1 MWKFHAIRCWSIGSL
16 VSVATVGSL
25 TWLASLVYF
34 QEKGLLV
41 AIGLGALIALLLL
54 DRLQGTKTDQSRGR
68 WFRPYLSL
76 VPCLFFL
83 VYVYLESVFGFFDW
97 GAMFMHLGAGV
108 LTPSVVLE
116 YAMNTGSTILV
127 IAVVLFGLGA
137 LKARGTLTRSLDVA
151 LMPLFL
157 AANPMLTRPIAAA
170 IHPNPLHDFLS
181 KRFVDITSL
190 TRSEAGAASA
200 TVAPKNLIHIF
211 IESAER
217 TYMNEAEFGDVMDP
231 LLEFDRR
238 GVSATD
244 MVQLAYTN
252 NSISGMVAANCGT
265 PLLISFFTTRQY
277 LEENSQFL
285 PGLTCLG
292 DVLKAR
298 GYQQNFITGWPL
310 GFTGQGT
317 FYSTHGYSSL
327 FGGSEVVAAIAGR
340 GNTFGA
346 DDAEV
351 LDMSFNI
358 LRRAQRD
365 GKPFSL
371 TIAVSGGHAMD
382 GYLTDKCVGKTGLPP
397 QTPNI
402 LHAVKCTNMLIADFI
417 DKAEAEGLMRNTVL
431 ALQSDHLSAPST
443 VTDRLNKL
451 ERRNFFSLS
460 GDGIP
465 SKTYTG
471 LSGTIDIFPTI
482 LDALGVPLA
491 NGQAALGVSLLRDR
505 PTLVQELGQAQFD
518 EAIRAEDVLVRSFWQ
533 QNPART
539 AAVSEAGPH

>member
-1 MWKFHAIRCWSIGSL
+1 MSGFPAVRYWPIGPL
-16 VSVATVGSL
+16 VSAATVGSL
-25 TWLASLVYF
+25 TWLTSQVYF
-34 QEKGLLV
+34 QEKRLILVVGLV
-41 AIGLGALIALLLL
+41 ALIALVLL
-54 DRLQGTKTDQSRGR
+54 DRLQGARTDQPGSG
-68 WFRPYLSL
+68 WFRAYLSL
-76 VPCLFFL
+76 VPCFFFL
-83 VYVYLESVFGFFDW
+83 VYVYLENVFGYFDW
-97 GAMFMHLGAGV
+97 AAMFMHVDAGV

-116 YAMNTGSTILV
+116 YLMNTGSTILI
-127 IAVVLFGLGA
+127 IAAGLFGLGA
-137 LKARGTLTRSLDVA
+137 LKARGTLTRGLDVA
-151 LMPLFL
+151 LMAFFL

-181 KRFVDITSL
+181 KQFVDVTSL
-190 TRSEAGAASA
+190 TKPAETASA
-200 TVAPKNLIHIF
+200 TAAPKNLIHIF

-217 TYMNEAEFGDVMDP
+217 TYMNEAEFGDVMGP

-238 GVSATD
+238 GVSAIN

-310 GFTGQGT
+310 NFTGQGT

-340 GNTFGA
+340 GNAFGA

-351 LDMSFNI
+351 LDMSFGV
-358 LRRAQRD
+358 LRRVQRD

-382 GYLTDKCVGKTGLPP
+382 GYLTDKCIGKTGLPP

-417 DKAEAEGLMRNTVL
+417 HKAEAAGLMRNTVL

-443 VTDRLNKL
+443 VTDRLNNY

-471 LSGTIDIFPTI
+471 LAGTIDIFPTI
-482 LDALGVPLA
+482 LDALGVPLS
-491 NGQAALGVSLLRDR
+491 NDQAALGVSLLGDR
-505 PTLVQELGQAQFD
+505 PTLSRALGQDQFD
-518 EAIRAEDVLVRSFWQ
+518 DAIYAEDVLVRSFWQ
-533 QNPART
+533 LKPTRT
-539 AAVSEAGPH
+539 AVASEAESR

>member
-1 MWKFHAIRCWSIGSL
+1 MRGFITSRYWIVGPLIST
-16 VSVATVGSL
+16 ATVGSL
-25 TWLASLVYF
+25 TWLVSRIYF
-34 QEKGLLV
+34 QESGQIAAL
-41 AIGLGALIALLLL
+41 GLGVLIALLLL
-54 DRLQGTKTDQSRGR
+54 DRFQDNKADQQESK
-68 WFRPYLSL
+68 WFRLYFSL
-76 VPCLFFL
+76 FPCLLFL
-83 VYVYLESVFGFFDW
+83 VYVYLESAFGYFDW
-97 GAMFMHLGAGV
+97 GAMLMHADAGM
-108 LTPSVVLE
+108 LTPGVVYE
-116 YAMNTGSTILV
+116 YLLHTGGTILV
-127 IAVVLFGLGA
+127 IVVVLFGLGA
-137 LKARGTLTRSLDVA
+137 LKARGTLTRGLDVA
-151 LMPLFL
+151 LMAFFL
-157 AANPMLTRPIAAA
+157 AANPMLTRPISAA

-190 TRSEAGAASA
+190 TKPLAETASA
-200 TVAPKNLIHIF
+200 TAAPRNLIHIF

-231 LLEFDRR
+231 LLEFDRH
-238 GVSATD
+238 GLSATN

-265 PLLISFFTTRQY
+265 PLLITFFTTRQY

-298 GYQQNFITGWPL
+298 GYQQNFVTGWPL
-310 GFTGQGT
+310 SFTGQGT

-327 FGGSEVVAAIAGR
+327 FGGPEVVAAVNGR
-340 GNTFGA
+340 GNSFGA

-351 LDMSFNI
+351 LDLSIDI
-358 LRRAQRD
+358 LRRAKRD

-382 GYLTDKCVGKTGLPP
+382 GYLTDKCIGKTGLSP

-417 DKAEAEGLMRNTVL
+417 HKAEAEGLMANTIL
-431 ALQSDHLSAPST
+431 ALQSDHLSAPSK
-443 VTDRLNKL
+443 VTDRLNRY

-460 GDGIP
+460 GEGIP
-465 SKTYTG
+465 SKTHTG

-482 LDALGVPLA
+482 LDALHLPPP
-491 NGQAALGVSLLRDR
+491 NGKAAFGVSLLGNR
-505 PTLVQELGQAQFD
+505 PTLAQELGQTQFD
-518 EAIRAEDVLVRSFWQ
+518 NVIYAEDVLVRSFWQ
-533 QNPART
+533 VKPART
-539 AAVSEAGPH
+539 AAALGAAAY

>member
-1 MWKFHAIRCWSIGSL
+1 MRGFPAVSSWPIGPF
-16 VSVATVGSL
+16 VSAATVGSL
-25 TWLASLVYF
+25 TWLVSLVNLS
-34 QEKGLLV
+34 EKRLLV
-41 AIGLGALIALLLL
+41 VLGLCALCALLLL
-54 DRLQGTKTDQSRGR
+54 DRLQETWTTPRSR
-68 WFRPYLSL
+68 WFKVYLSL
-76 VPCLFFL
+76 VPCFLFL
-83 VYVYLESVFGFFDW
+83 VYVYLESVFGYFDW
-97 GAMFMHLGAGV
+97 AAMFMHVDAGV
-108 LTPSVVLE
+108 LTPSVVVE
-116 YAMNTGSTILV
+116 YLINTGSTILV

-137 LKARGTLTRSLDVA
+137 LKARGTLTRGLDVA
-151 LMPLFL
+151 LMAFFL

-181 KRFVDITSL
+181 KQFVDIASL
-190 TRSEAGAASA
+190 TKPAETASA
-200 TVAPKNLIHIF
+200 PVAPKNLIHIF

-217 TYMNEAEFGDVMDP
+217 TYMNEAEFGDVMGP

-238 GVSATD
+238 GVSATN

-310 GFTGQGT
+310 SFTGQGT

-327 FGGSEVVAAIAGR
+327 FGGSEVMAAVAGR

-351 LDMSFNI
+351 LDMSFDA

-382 GYLTDKCVGKTGLPP
+382 GYLTDKCIGKTGLSP

-417 DKAEAEGLMRNTVL
+417 HKAEAEGLMRNTVL

-443 VTDRLNKL
+443 VTDRLNNF

-465 SKTYTG
+465 AKKYTG

-482 LDALGVPLA
+482 LEALGVPLS
-491 NGQAALGVSLLRDR
+491 NEQAALGVSLLGDR
-505 PTLVQELGQAQFD
+505 PTLGQALGQDQFD
-518 EAIRAEDVLVRSFWQ
+518 ATIYAEDVLVRSFWQ
-533 QNPART
+533 LKPVRT
-539 AAVSEAGPH
+539 AAVSEAGPR